1 MSDEIIDRE
10 ILQGIRD
17 IAGDQADE
25 LLQELIQN
33 YLEDAP
39 ESLRRIKEAI
49 VQRDATQLEESAHAL
64 RSISLNLGAT
74 KFAQICQ
81 SLEFMGRAGHMDDAN
96 ELLNRLVIAF
106 EDIKSVLKQ
115 DFL

>member
-17 IAGDQADE
+17 IAGDQADA

-33 YLEDAP
+33 YLDDAP
-39 ESLRRIKEAI
+39 QSLRQIKEAI
-49 VQRDATQLEESAHAL
+49 VQCDATQLEESAHAL

-74 KFAQICQ
+74 KFAKICQ
-81 SLEFMGRAGHMDDAN
+81 SLEFMGRAGHTNGAN
-96 ELLNRLVIAF
+96 DLLNQLVIAF
-106 EDIKSVLKQ
+106 EEINSILRR

>member
-1 MSDEIIDRE
+1 MSDEIIDRA
-10 ILQGIRD
+10 ILQGLRD

-39 ESLRRIKEAI
+39 QFLHQIKEAI
-49 VQRDATQLEESAHAL
+49 GQRDATQLEESAHAL
-64 RSISLNLGAT
+64 RSISLNLGAA
-74 KFAQICQ
+74 KFAKICQ

-96 ELLNRLVIAF
+96 HLLNQLIIAF
-106 EDIKSVLKQ
+106 EETKSVLQ
-115 DFL
+115 RDFL